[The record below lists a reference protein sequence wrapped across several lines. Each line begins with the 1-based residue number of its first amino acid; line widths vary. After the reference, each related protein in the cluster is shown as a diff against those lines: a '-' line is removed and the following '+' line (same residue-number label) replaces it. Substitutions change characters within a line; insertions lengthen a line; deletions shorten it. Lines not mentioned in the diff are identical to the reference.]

1 VPAKVQRLQVGR
13 PALPHLRRDL
23 LTSVGLMAVLVIV
36 MLVVLVV
43 VR

>member
-1 VPAKVQRLQVGR
+1 MSATVRRAPRG
-13 PALPHLRRDL
+13 LPELPYLRRDL
-23 LTSVGLMAVLVIV
+23 LTSLGLMAVLVIV